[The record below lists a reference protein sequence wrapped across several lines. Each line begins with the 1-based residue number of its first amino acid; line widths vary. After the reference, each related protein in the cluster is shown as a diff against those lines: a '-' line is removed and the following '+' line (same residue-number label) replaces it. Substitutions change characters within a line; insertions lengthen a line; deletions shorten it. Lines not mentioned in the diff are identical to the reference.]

1 MLSELSVF
9 TIVFVFRSKYE
20 VLLSTW
26 KSPLFVPDHSFLKH
40 ERVIGE
46 QSTQF
51 KQLESHQINLSQVK
65 STWVK
70 SNQLESSQ
78 INSTQRTWVT
88 SNQLESSQ
96 INSSQIN
103 LSQINSSQINLS
115 QINSSQIKLSQI
127 NSSQINSSQINLS
140 QVKSTRVKSTRVKST
155 RVSRLFE
162 KLYTLCLTFNHTDTE
177 KDCLRTDRHLEF
189 YSEGNENTDKLRR
202 ILTTFVIHDPEL
214 GKLSHRLVNATLNLC
229 CNNAGRCH
237 ENLSNRSMGSY
248 KHSVFLL
255 SV

>member
-103 LSQINSSQINLS
+103 
-115 QINSSQIKLSQI
+115 LSQI

-248 KHSVFLL
+248 KHSVFVVSLV
-255 SV
+255 SVDFVGQYYT